1 MLKLLKSL
9 TQTLG
14 QEFRQQLH
22 TNFLR
27 IEDFVNNL
35 KDLFDFHKSEE
46 KNAHSS
52 KQISDEKF
60 GTVDNGLK
68 VISKRYSNLVLSKA
82 KNSLQEV
89 KDARVDS
96 AGKAH
101 LTLFDRLLSDNV
113 RFETDKNEV
122 MQNVNDAKEKVLAQ
136 EFAFDIPNQSWQYL
150 THMSPFTNS
159 VMQSFWVD
167 NKTGLIYMTNAYGS
181 NYKLTKMKA
190 NGQLLS
196 QMEIDGGGHGTHLAY
211 LHDDVNNKLWIY
223 THIKRPDGQNALVR
237 FTYKPNEVIGYG
249 DYDMEE
255 VFTGHPERPYITPII
270 NEHEGLI
277 LYRIEYPRAEWGTR
291 GARNYVEVRSLEDI
305 ENKFDNIL
313 YKMDIP
319 MTLTN
324 SDQPMQGV
332 AFDDGKLYW
341 YTGNADTKVPN
352 FVTVF
357 DLKTKK
363 QLFQKQADVGG
374 LGKNGPEADF
384 AEAEGMQVYYDR
396 ETGKKALLIGVTT
409 GAGNYRS
416 HEIHGIFMRDVYE
429 KLRSQSTPV
438 LMTDSGGKVKTY
450 PLDNFTK
457 ISDVTEPGHYYMTTA
472 TTMQLTDFPLP
483 QEMRDAGWFL
493 EVSAPN
499 VAGDVKQTL
508 TRNSYTRDLMIFQ
521 RMVSIYKLGGDKG
534 SYTNWNHIKSESIG
548 GPAEGIPSHVTNM
561 NQLGIIS
568 NKQWY
573 CSTNQ
578 SKQIKDH
585 PNPGVAGWTVD
596 VYNVT
601 STAFKIT
608 LTRVTSGANIQKY
621 EAYFSSTK
629 NERTSPWTIFQGERA
644 ENQGGLF

>member
-1 MLKLLKSL
+1 MLKLKKSL
-9 TQTLG
+9 ESTLG
-14 QEFRQQLH
+14 QDFRQSLH

-27 IEDFVNNL
+27 TEDFVNN
-35 KDLFDFHKSEE
+35 FAEQFRYHKEE
-46 KNAHSS
+46 ELNAHGS
-52 KQISDEKF
+52 KQISDDRFK
-60 GTVDNGLK
+60 TVERGLN
-68 VISKRYSNLVLSKA
+68 VINSRYNNLILSKG

-89 KDARVDS
+89 KDARVDNE
-96 AGKAH
+96 GIAH
-101 LTLFDRLLSDNV
+101 ATLFDRLQSDSIKYELNK
-113 RFETDKNEV
+113 DEV
-122 MQNVNDAKEKVLAQ
+122 MTSVKDAKEQVLAQ

-167 NKTGLIYMTNAYGS
+167 NQTGLIYMTNAYGD

-211 LHDDVNNKLWIY
+211 LHDDVNEKLWLY
-223 THIKRPDGQNALVR
+223 THIKRPDGFNALVR
-237 FTYKPNEVIGYG
+237 FTYRPNEIITYG

-270 NEHEGLI
+270 NEHEGLM
-277 LYRIEYPRAEWGTR
+277 LYRIEYPKSEWDVR
-291 GARNYVEVRSLEDI
+291 GARNYVEVRTLEDI
-305 ENKFDNIL
+305 ENKVDRVL

-319 MTLTN
+319 LRLT
-324 SDQPMQGV
+324 SSEQPMQGV
-332 AFDDGKLYW
+332 TFDDGKLYW
-341 YTGNADTKVPN
+341 YTGDSDPNKPN

-363 QLFQKQADVGG
+363 QLYQKQADIGG
-374 LGKNGPEADF
+374 LGKNGPEANF
-384 AEAEGMQVYYDR
+384 AEAEGMQMYYDR

-409 GAGNYRS
+409 GGANYRS

-457 ISDVTEPGHYYMTTA
+457 IADVTEPGHYYMTTE
-472 TTMQLTDFPLP
+472 TTKQLTDFPLP
-483 QEMRDAGWFL
+483 QEMRDAGFFL

-508 TRNSYTRDLMIFQ
+508 TRNSYARDLMIFQ
-521 RMVSIYKLGGDKG
+521 RMVSIYKLGGEKEN
-534 SYTNWNHIKSESIG
+534 YTNWNHVKSNSID
-548 GPAEGIPSHVTNM
+548 GPAEFIPDHITNM
-561 NQLGIIS
+561 NQLGIIT
-568 NKQWY
+568 NKRWY
-573 CSTNQ
+573 CDTTRS
-578 SKQIKDH
+578 SQIKDH

-596 VYNVT
+596 VESVT
-601 STAFKIT
+601 SGAFKVV
-608 LTRVTSGANIQKY
+608 LTRVTSGASIQKY
-621 EAYFSSTK
+621 EAYFSTSK
-629 NERTSPWTIFQGERA
+629 NERTSPWTLFQGEKA
-644 ENQGGLF
+644 